1 MEISVT
7 DNEHVLPLRDYD
19 ENDAERYGRELEYFH
34 ARPRRYENRAHSDRV
49 ADGNGKSIKAQQL
62 QATLLWGLDVARDG
76 IEPPT
81 RGFSVLCSTD

>member
-34 ARPRRYENRAHSDRV
+34 ARPRRYESQAHSDRV
-49 ADGNGKSIKAQQL
+49 ADGNGSQSKRSNCKRLYCGA
-62 QATLLWGLDVARDG
+62 
-76 IEPPT
+76 
-81 RGFSVLCSTD
+81 